1 MPSNHEPNAAYWYK
15 CEVPR
20 CLLSRRYR
28 VMSRRGAD
36 IVEATCL
43 TKFRHMIDVGPAAL
57 H

>member
-1 MPSNHEPNAAYWYK
+1 MPSNHEPNAAYWHK